1 MKKLVLTTV
10 CALAVTGA
18 AFAQGNVS
26 WATPFSSITAQTN
39 STQYSPLFS
48 GGGTPVGGAVGL
60 TGGAITTGLTY
71 DYELLYTTYSGV
83 GGALPTIPSLA
94 SLLAWNDTQ
103 LGATNG
109 TVAGRLTPVNANTQA
124 TVPWAAGVTDSIVL
138 VGWSADLGSSWSSV
152 SNLLAKAAAGNNAP
166 LQAQLAG
173 QLGFLGISTTG
184 FITGNSAN
192 PGNSVFSTAPVANV
206 GTPIFSLLTPLY
218 LVPVPEPTTLALAGL
233 GGLSLLLFRR
243 QRK

>member
-39 STQYSPLFS
+39 STTYSPLL
-48 GGGTPVGGAVGL
+48 GGGSAAGGAVGL
-60 TGGAITTGLTY
+60 TGGAITTGLGY
-71 DYELLYTTYSGV
+71 DYELLYTTYSGA
-83 GGALPTIPSLA
+83 GALPTIPSLA

-109 TVAGRLTPVNANTQA
+109 TVAGRLTPIAPNTQA

-152 SNLLAKAAAGNNAP
+152 SNLLAAAAAGNKAP

-173 QLGFLGISTTG
+173 QLGFFGISTTG